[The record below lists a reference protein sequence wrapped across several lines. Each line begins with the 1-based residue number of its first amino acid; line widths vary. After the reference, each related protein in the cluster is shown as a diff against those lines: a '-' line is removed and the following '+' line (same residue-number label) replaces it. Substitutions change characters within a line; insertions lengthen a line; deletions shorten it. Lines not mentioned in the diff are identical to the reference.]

1 MPSPSHHKSNVD
13 SNHPPMAGLLLGLLH
28 TYIYMRYIL
37 LIKSGYIIQVI
48 IGNEGMDQVTYF
60 FPILFVMK
68 IHVHPILVSEGYQG
82 CDSQPYI
89 SNQ

>member
-1 MPSPSHHKSNVD
+1 
-13 SNHPPMAGLLLGLLH
+13 
-28 TYIYMRYIL
+28 MRYIL

-89 SNQ
+89 SNQWNKYMWHMYNMYEPVT